1 MLIVILR
8 CLLLGLV
15 LCPSALGQSLT
26 SIQLATALG
35 SLLASE
41 KFCGLQYDQDAIQ
54 KFINSKVSEKD
65 MNFPSTLQMM
75 VMGSEAQNA
84 DMSPSAKTAH
94 CTQIARIAR
103 SYGFIH

>member
-1 MLIVILR
+1 
-8 CLLLGLV
+8 
-15 LCPSALGQSLT
+15 
-26 SIQLATALG
+26 
-35 SLLASE
+35 
-41 KFCGLQYDQDAIQ
+41 
-54 KFINSKVSEKD
+54 VSEKD